1 LAERATPGTCPVC
14 GARLEV
20 RKLYCSQCDTT
31 IEGRFVL
38 CKFCYLNEEQ
48 REFVDTFIRCRG
60 NIKEVERELGVSY
73 PTVRNRLDAV
83 IQALGYRVEAEE
95 PEVRS
100 DARSDARSAETR
112 RKILESLNRGEF
124 SAEEALRLLKH
135 D

>member
-1 LAERATPGTCPVC
+1 
-14 GARLEV
+14 LEV